1 MFSNQREY
9 QGCSIS
15 TNQNLFNCT
24 KCSEEITLEFP
35 KDTVFL
41 SYKHIIHYDCIDNLR
56 QKCSTCPHE
65 KEESQPDIQSF
76 SNSKNKKWTKTFVNK
91 PSNKKVKQAK
101 IKDSF
106 VLKKFIRKLSID
118 VFKVLKIRERKSFIK
133 VMQHEGKD
141 STRIF
146 LTLYRKINDTKDK
159 LEVSNQKLIFCYYN
173 FEEALS

>member
-1 MFSNQREY
+1 
-9 QGCSIS
+9 
-15 TNQNLFNCT
+15 
-24 KCSEEITLEFP
+24 
-35 KDTVFL
+35 
-41 SYKHIIHYDCIDNLR
+41 
-56 QKCSTCPHE
+56 
-65 KEESQPDIQSF
+65 
-76 SNSKNKKWTKTFVNK
+76 
-91 PSNKKVKQAK
+91 VKQAK